1 MQTLTNEEIKSVG
14 AGLYDG
20 NCNLELAS
28 YVVAT
33 AGVAVTAGPVGWGL
47 FALGWAFAA
56 KSMHRCASENIT
68 S

>member
-47 FALGWAFAA
+47 FALG
-56 KSMHRCASENIT
+56 
-68 S
+68 